1 MIDVVAGLLLMTG
14 ALFCLVAAVGLV
26 RLPDVYI
33 RMHAATKA
41 GAMGAGIILLAVAVH
56 AGQLEVIMRVI
67 AAILFVLLTA
77 PIAAHLLGRSAYI
90 TRVKMWDGTVC
101 DHLEG
106 KYNPVSHD
114 LSGLPV
120 DFGPLPDEDY
130 DDVFPE
136 PDGTEREKVPE
147 AAREA
152 SPEAAPLVADK
163 PKRRPGTTRAKSTK
177 ANAPKSGGKTA
188 AAKKTTARKPAAKRP
203 STRSRAK
210 PKPDTPSDS

>member
-1 MIDVVAGLLLMTG
+1 MVDVIAGLLLMTG

-41 GAMGAGIILLAVAVH
+41 GAMGAGIILMAVAVH
-56 AGQLEVIMRVI
+56 AGQLEVVMRVI
-67 AAILFVLLTA
+67 AAIIFVLLTA

-120 DFGPLPDEDY
+120 DYGPLPADDY
-130 DDVFPE
+130 DDIFPS
-136 PDGTEREKVPE
+136 PAPAERAGVLE

-152 SPEAAPLVADK
+152 LPDEAPLAAER
-163 PKRRPGTTRAKSTK
+163 PKRRTRSTRDKAPADKSSKAPGKK
-177 ANAPKSGGKTA
+177 P
-188 AAKKTTARKPAAKRP
+188 AAKKPAARKPAAKRP
-203 STRSRAK
+203 GTRPRAK
-210 PKPDTPSDS
+210 PKPSSDA